1 MEDTKYMAKVR
12 KQYINV
18 QTKMMNLDS
27 ISKDLRAEINYMEAL
42 GEDQGRLLDFVISN
56 QEQDPEYWEDTIS
69 KVCTLKTE
77 EIAKEV
83 GISPKRIERAFVELY
98 KRDIIRTR
106 FIKKYKAQKYWL
118 NWDWIQLNI
127 KW

>member
-1 MEDTKYMAKVR
+1 MEDTSYMAKIR
-12 KQYINV
+12 KQYIKV
-18 QTKMMNLDS
+18 QTKMMDLDR
-27 ISKDLRAEINYMEAL
+27 ISKDLRGQINYMEAL
-42 GEDQGRLLDFVISN
+42 GEDQGRLLDFIISN
-56 QEQDPEYWEDTIS
+56 QEQDPQYWEDTIS

-83 GISPKRIERAFVELY
+83 GISPKRIEKGFVELY
-98 KRDIIRTR
+98 KKDIIRTR

-118 NWDWIQLNI
+118 NWDWIQDNI

>member
-1 MEDTKYMAKVR
+1 MAKVR

-27 ISKDLRAEINYMEAL
+27 ISKDLRAEINFMEAL
-42 GEDQGRLLDFVISN
+42 GEDQGRLLDFILSN

-98 KRDIIRTR
+98 KKDIIRTR

-118 NWDWIQLNI
+118 NWDYIQLNI

>member
-1 MEDTKYMAKVR
+1 MEQTKYMAKIE
-12 KQYINV
+12 KQHQKLYKQICELDIAAR
-18 QTKMMNLDS
+18 NLRMHS
-27 ISKDLRAEINYMEAL
+27 NYMDVL
-42 GEDQGRLLDFVISN
+42 GEDQGRLLDFIISN

-98 KRDIIRTR
+98 KKDIIRTR

-118 NWDWIQLNI
+118 NWDYIHDNI
-127 KW
+127 KC

>member
-1 MEDTKYMAKVR
+1 MAKIR
-12 KQYINV
+12 KQYAKV

-27 ISKDLRAEINYMEAL
+27 ISKDLRGQINFMEAL
-42 GEDQGRLLDFVISN
+42 GEDQGRLLDFILSN
-56 QEQDPEYWEDTIS
+56 QEQDPQYWEDTIS

-106 FIKKYKAQKYWL
+106 FIKKYKAQKIWL
-118 NWDWIQLNI
+118 NWDYIQLNI

>member
-1 MEDTKYMAKVR
+1 MAKIE
-12 KQYINV
+12 KQHQKIYQQICELE
-18 QTKMMNLDS
+18 TTARNLRMH
-27 ISKDLRAEINYMEAL
+27 LNYMDVL
-42 GEDQGRLLDFVISN
+42 GEDQGRLLDFILSN
-56 QEQDPEYWEDTIS
+56 QEQDPQYWEDTIS

-106 FIKKYKAQKYWL
+106 FIKKYKAQKIWL
-118 NWDWIQLNI
+118 NWDYIQLNI

>member
-1 MEDTKYMAKVR
+1 MEDTSYMAKIR
-12 KQYINV
+12 KQYAKV

-27 ISKDLRAEINYMEAL
+27 ISKDLRGQINFMEAL
-42 GEDQGRLLDFVISN
+42 GEDQGRLLDFILSN
-56 QEQDPEYWEDTIS
+56 QEQDPQYWEDTIS

-106 FIKKYKAQKYWL
+106 FIKKYKAQKIWL
-118 NWDWIQLNI
+118 NWDYIQLNI

>member
-1 MEDTKYMAKVR
+1 MEQTKYMAKIE
-12 KQYINV
+12 KQHLKIYQQICELE
-18 QTKMMNLDS
+18 TTARNLRS
-27 ISKDLRAEINYMEAL
+27 ISNYMEVL
-42 GEDQGRLLDFVISN
+42 GEDQGRLLDFIISN
-56 QEQDPEYWEDTIS
+56 QEQDPQYWEDTIS

-83 GISPKRIERAFVELY
+83 GISSKRIERAFVELY
-98 KRDIIRTR
+98 KKDIIRTR

-118 NWDWIQLNI
+118 NWDYIQLNI